1 MNLRAKIA
9 PSLLSADFARLEE
22 EVKELEKAG
31 ADWFHLDVMDGHF
44 VPNITFGPIVV
55 EAVRRCTSLPL
66 DVHLMV
72 SKPDLYLEAFARAG
86 STFLSVHVETC
97 PHLHRTVETIRKLGA
112 KPGVVLNPSTPLV
125 CLEHVLDE
133 VDLVLLM
140 TVDPGF
146 GGQSFIPSMLSKISS
161 LRKMLDERG
170 ARAELS
176 VDGGVHLGNIRE
188 VAKAGA
194 TVFVAGSGILGT
206 DDYASTIEQMRKEIL
221 IAQGPGGRDE
231 TERASTLG

>member
-1 MNLRAKIA
+1 MSVKAKIA
-9 PSLLSADFARLEE
+9 PSLLSADFARLAEE
-22 EVKELEKAG
+22 IKELEKAG

-72 SKPDLYLEAFARAG
+72 SKPDLYIEAFARAG
-86 STFLSVHVETC
+86 STCLSVHVETC
-97 PHLHRTVETIRKLGA
+97 PHLHRTIESIRKLGA
-112 KPGVVLNPSTPLV
+112 KPGVALNPSTPLV

-133 VDLVLLM
+133 VDLVLVM

-161 LRKMLDERG
+161 LRKILDERS

-176 VDGGVHLGNIRE
+176 VDGGVHVGNIRE

-206 DDYASTIEQMRKEIL
+206 DDYASTMELMRREIL
-221 IAQGPGGRDE
+221 LAQDRGGGDE

>member
-1 MNLRAKIA
+1 MSLKAKIA
-9 PSLLSADFARLEE
+9 PSLLSADFARLAEE
-22 EVKELEKAG
+22 IKELEKAG
-31 ADWFHLDVMDGHF
+31 ADWLHLDVMDGHF

-55 EAVRRCTSLPL
+55 EAVRKCTSLPL

-97 PHLHRTVETIRKLGA
+97 PHLHRTIETIRKLGA

-161 LRKMLDERG
+161 LRRILDERS

-176 VDGGVHLGNIRE
+176 VDGGVHVGNIRE

-206 DDYASTIEQMRKEIL
+206 DDYASTMEQMRKEIL
-221 IAQGPGGRDE
+221 IAQGRGGRDE